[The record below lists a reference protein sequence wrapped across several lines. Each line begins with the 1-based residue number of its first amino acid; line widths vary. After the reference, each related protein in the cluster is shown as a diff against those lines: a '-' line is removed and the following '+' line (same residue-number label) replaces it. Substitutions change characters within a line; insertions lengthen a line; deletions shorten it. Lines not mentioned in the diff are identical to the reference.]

1 MIKLYA
7 NNEINKRKWDS
18 CVADSQNGL
27 IYAYA
32 WYLDIVSPNWSALIK
47 EDYKAI
53 FPLPIKKKLGI
64 SYISQPLFT
73 QKLGLFSVNDLEDVK
88 SFLKAIQLALY
99 DISNEHIKIYPKDS
113 KANALNAYQSAKE
126 FEKQG
131 IKVVI
136 GPIFYDSLERLGEIN
151 HITFISLTNKTQK
164 IPNNTIAFG
173 ININSQIDV
182 LNKYFNEIKVSRIL
196 LLSPKNQFINQI
208 EIIEDSEL
216 KLYEVFFYDVSPKKI
231 TNEIEKL
238 TKYQDRKKDLERRIK
253 ILEKSELDKDKHEL
267 KKLEQKHT
275 LGKVNFDS
283 VFVVDFGERLKSV
296 LASFM
301 FSDVSSEKIN
311 FFTLNQWFDNTLFGE
326 NSLRNLHFPSIDYD
340 NLKKFEKR
348 YFKTYNEK
356 PNEISILA
364 YDALGL
370 IYYCW
375 SNNNFNFKIDQLFNK
390 NGFKGLQGEFII
402 KDNLSLQQLKI
413 YKVGEKE
420 FIKVY

>member
-1 MIKLYA
+1 M
-7 NNEINKRKWDS
+7 
-18 CVADSQNGL
+18 
-27 IYAYA
+27 
-32 WYLDIVSPNWSALIK
+32 
-47 EDYKAI
+47 
-53 FPLPIKKKLGI
+53 KKLLIFSIITYLLVTINSTADNQNSNENI
-64 SYISQPLFT
+64 SEDEKILKVGVLLPLSGKFENIG
-73 QKLGLFSVNDLEDVK
+73 QSLLKSIQLGLF
-88 SFLKAIQLALY
+88 
-99 DISNEHIKIYPKDS
+99 DIDNKNIKIYPKDS
-113 KANALNAYQSAKE
+113 KGNALDAYLSAKKFQE
-126 FEKQG
+126 ME
-131 IKVVI
+131 IEIVI
-136 GPIFYDSLERLGEIN
+136 GPIFHESLERLDEISN
-151 HITFISLTNKTQK
+151 ITFISATNKTQE
-164 IPNNTIAFG
+164 IPKNTIAFG
-173 ININSQIDV
+173 INLDSQMNT
-182 LNKYFNEIKVSRIL
+182 LKKYFDEIKVSKTL
-196 LLSPKNQFINQI
+196 LLSPRSDFNYQTESIVKKDILKFYRTYSY
-208 EIIEDSEL
+208 DS
-216 KLYEVFFYDVSPKKI
+216 DPKKI
-231 TNEIEKL
+231 TGEIEKI
-238 TKYQDRKKDLERRIK
+238 TKYRERKKDLERRIK

-375 SNNNFNFKIDQLFNK
+375 SNNNFNFKIDQLFHK

-402 KDNLSLQQLKI
+402 KDNLSLQKLKI
-413 YKVGEKE
+413 YKVAEKE
-420 FIKVY
+420 FIKVYQ